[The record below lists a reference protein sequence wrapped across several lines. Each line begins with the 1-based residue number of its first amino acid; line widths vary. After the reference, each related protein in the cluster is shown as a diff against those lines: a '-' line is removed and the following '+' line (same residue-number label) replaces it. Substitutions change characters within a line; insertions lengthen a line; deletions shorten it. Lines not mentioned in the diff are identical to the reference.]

1 MRDSSNPYHRFRDIL
16 PVADSSL
23 YPSDAEFSPTVHAQK
38 LGNEFGMP
46 RLYLKNETVLPTG
59 TTKDRMAAV
68 ALAYLYECGVRG
80 FCASSTGNSSTAYA
94 HAMGRFDDLTM
105 YLFTASQFRNRVQ
118 CADKDQI
125 VQFVLR
131 GATFVEA
138 FDTVKVFADRHGFV
152 PERGFFNPGR
162 REGLKVAFLEAA
174 EQIPDPIDWY
184 VQAVSSA
191 MGVHGTFK
199 GAKELLAMKKI
210 TRLPR
215 LLCVQQETC
224 APMVKAW
231 SEGAETIQ
239 PRHIVER
246 PTGIASAILRGN
258 PQRAYPH
265 VRKSVLESGGTM
277 TAVSETEIRE
287 ARAMVEELEGISPC
301 FSASAAVA
309 GWIKLARRKEIPPE
323 HVVLINLTG
332 SDRKAAA
339 SEARFHWLKREG
351 NGWTPENPGDEVT
364 RALWNGQGPA
374 TP

>member
-1 MRDSSNPYHRFRDIL
+1 
-16 PVADSSL
+16 
-23 YPSDAEFSPTVHAQK
+23 
-38 LGNEFGMP
+38 
-46 RLYLKNETVLPTG
+46 
-59 TTKDRMAAV
+59 
-68 ALAYLYECGVRG
+68 
-80 FCASSTGNSSTAYA
+80 
-94 HAMGRFDDLTM
+94 
-105 YLFTASQFRNRVQ
+105 LFTASQFRNRVQ

-152 PERGFFNPGR
+152 PERGFFNPWR

-231 SEGAETIQ
+231 CEGAETIQ